1 MMNIENERTPT
12 YREAG
17 RGRFGFTLIEVSL
30 AVLVVGLGLLTVFSL
45 FPSGLRSAEEGAA
58 DTKCGLCADTI
69 LNGMQGNAA
78 TITNW
83 SDWCNTNRFTADVL
97 SGLSLTTGTV
107 VNWCFP
113 AGGVETNRYRLVID
127 TSNTN
132 LYSAKLE
139 VWSGMHGPLTNPA
152 VFYTE
157 FNYSRF

>member
-1 MMNIENERTPT
+1 MKTP
-12 YREAG
+12 RHKKNADRA
-17 RGRFGFTLIEVSL
+17 RGWGAPGFTLIEVSL

-45 FPSGLRSAEEGAA
+45 FPSGLRSAEEGSA
-58 DTKCGLCADTI
+58 DTKSGLCADTI

-83 SDWCNTNRFTADVL
+83 SDWCNPTRFTADVL

-107 VNWCFP
+107 TNWCFP
-113 AGGVETNRYRLVID
+113 AGGGGTNRYRLVID
-127 TSNTN
+127 TSDTN
-132 LYSAKLE
+132 RYSAKLE
-139 VWSGMHGPLTNPA
+139 VWSGMHGPLTYPA